1 MNFDAQPPVPREH
14 RAADTA
20 PDPRAELLLQLLRAY
35 GVMRFRAL
43 GSSMN
48 PWIRHGDI
56 LTVRRVDAAKIRR
69 GQVVFYRSGGSFLA
83 HRVVGKVQQQNEL
96 LLVTRGDAV
105 PSPDAPLAASHVL
118 GRVIRIERGG
128 RGINLES
135 PAREALGWLL
145 AHLSAV
151 SRWTYPPARRL
162 VRLLRLM
169 TGTFC
174 S

>member
-1 MNFDAQPPVPREH
+1 
-14 RAADTA
+14 
-20 PDPRAELLLQLLRAY
+20 
-35 GVMRFRAL
+35 MRFRAL

-56 LTVRRVDAAKIRR
+56 LTIRRVDPAAVRR
-69 GQVVFYRSGGSFLA
+69 GHVVFYRSGGSLFA
-83 HRVVGKVQQQNEL
+83 HRVVGKVQGQNEL
-96 LLVTRGDAV
+96 LLVTRRDAV
-105 PSPDAPLAASHVL
+105 PSPDAPVAASQVL

-145 AHLSAV
+145 AHFSAL

-169 TGTFC
+169 TGTLTPDT
-174 S
+174 